1 MDPTLRTVSQIPIAR
16 LWNATGHFEAT
27 RARCLTRE
35 LLHEMLQS
43 HPVKFIIADVGHPL
57 RHVEVARCY
66 EFWKSEVVRHLVNDP
81 AAGFRL
87 GEFPGAFAY
96 CASEWSGELQT
107 PIVLLEKY
115 H

>member
-1 MDPTLRTVSQIPIAR
+1 MDPTLRTVSEIPLTR
-16 LWNATGHFEAT
+16 LWDATGDVEAT
-27 RARCLTRE
+27 RERFLTRD
-35 LLHEMLQS
+35 LLHEMLRS
-43 HPVKFIIADVGHPL
+43 YPVEFVIADVGHPL

-81 AAGFRL
+81 QAGFRPE
-87 GEFPGAFAY
+87 EFPGEYAY